1 MTTELKTKLQWG
13 LQRYKKKMIAVLEKV
28 NLTQYTLLTLKNKTI
43 EIRFSLS
50 WVRDRNRLRI

>member
-1 MTTELKTKLQWG
+1 MTTELKTKLRWG
-13 LQRYKKKMIAVLEKV
+13 RQRYKKKMIAVLEKV
-28 NLTQYTLLTLKNKTI
+28 NPTQYTLLTLNNKTI